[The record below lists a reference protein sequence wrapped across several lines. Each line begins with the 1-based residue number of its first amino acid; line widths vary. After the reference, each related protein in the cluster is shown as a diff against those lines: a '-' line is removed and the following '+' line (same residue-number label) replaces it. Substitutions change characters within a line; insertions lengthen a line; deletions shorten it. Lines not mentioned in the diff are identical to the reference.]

1 MLLFFQFFFLRT
13 HLFPEDLRELRVS
26 EGEGPEAEVGR
37 RVADHPEH
45 ELDGLNG
52 LVDDDLAE
60 VVLFVLQR
68 GQQRGMPLVR
78 TTDSAPLWQGVVCFV
93 VQ

>member
-60 VVLFVLQR
+60 VVLLLPV
-68 GQQRGMPLVR
+68 PS
-78 TTDSAPLWQGVVCFV
+78 SAPSVAVVEGSQLRRRV
-93 VQ
+93 VDELFL